1 MFRLNKSLSKLKSI
15 SKKTKSNE
23 DSNEKQV
30 IKKLKLKTKK
40 INKSNVSLDNFINK

>member
-30 IKKLKLKTKK
+30 IKKLKHKTRK
-40 INKSNVSLDNFINK
+40 INKSNVSLRDFNN

>member
-30 IKKLKLKTKK
+30 IKKLKNKTKK
-40 INKSNVSLDNFINK
+40 IKKSNVSLGHFNNK